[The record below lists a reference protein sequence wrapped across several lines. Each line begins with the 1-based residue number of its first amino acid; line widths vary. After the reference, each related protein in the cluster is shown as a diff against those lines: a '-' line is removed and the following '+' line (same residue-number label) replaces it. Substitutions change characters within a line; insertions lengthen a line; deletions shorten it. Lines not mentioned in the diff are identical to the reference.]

1 MNGKKIKIVPEP
13 PTNIKV
19 GDKVRFNRVA
29 HLTIPT
35 AVDKREYV
43 VEAVVGRPEKND
55 FVKFVE
61 GSGSDICWLEKV

>member
-1 MNGKKIKIVPEP
+1 MNGKKIKFEIPDP
-13 PTNIKV
+13 PTDIKV
-19 GDKVRFNRVA
+19 GDKVRFNRAA

-55 FVKFVE
+55 FIKFVDE
-61 GSGSDICWLEKV
+61 YSSNSR